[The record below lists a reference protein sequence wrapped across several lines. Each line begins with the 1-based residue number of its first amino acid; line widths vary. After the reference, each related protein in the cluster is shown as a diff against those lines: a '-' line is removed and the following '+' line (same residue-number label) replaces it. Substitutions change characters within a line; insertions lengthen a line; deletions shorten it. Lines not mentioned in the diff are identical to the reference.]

1 MPISEAKKIERK
13 KEKLEEEEGLLQ
25 VFREWVGSIDEKT
38 YDLTKPK
45 SEIRDKFLERVI
57 DNKYKSLTNFS
68 MAVLKSFMKYKE
80 EDVLPFVDT
89 GAYKIKKPVGMIN
102 KFFNDYVL
110 DDNSANCSSSDDVCK
125 LFSKI
130 VLDEMEEVYGA
141 VAYLDIVKDK
151 TMNRLKPFL
160 TEEIKNRG
168 YVPCQKDVRFLIKT
182 TQYDGHVVPNRQST
196 ILKNYEKVVK
206 NYIVNW
212 TLHVSENTTDSQYFE
227 FWETV
232 KLCLLGMELCM
243 TPETKKSEVFIKNKQ
258 IIDDFYENKIDK
270 IRRSKTNDGKR
281 GDYYNLVNGSLDRCI
296 NKTNTPEDTE
306 ILKRFYHKLENLK
319 EALSYT
325 DENGNSYP
333 VNYFVCMPI
342 HPSTIMSI
350 LTKMQRSDLFTKDQ
364 TDFLTTVKSEI
375 RRQIP
380 STNLRNDGDVEKTES
395 VLVGYRLNAVFL
407 DGRTTD
413 LRTDKAY
420 NEFIKKVDDYIDEN
434 NLPRSGI
441 CISLVADAMRN
452 NRSPIKMPQ
461 LNSPEKDK

>member
-1 MPISEAKKIERK
+1 MPMSEAKRKERE
-13 KEKLEEEEGLLQ
+13 KEKLEEEKELLQ
-25 VFREWVGSIDEKT
+25 AFREWVGSINEKT

-45 SEIRDKFLERVI
+45 SEIRDKFIERVVG
-57 DNKYKSLTNFS
+57 NKYKSLTNFS

-80 EDVLPFVDT
+80 EDVLPFVNTND
-89 GAYKIKKPVGMIN
+89 YKIKKSVGMIN

-110 DDNSANCSSSDDVCK
+110 DDNSADCKNSDDVCK

-130 VLDEMEEVYGA
+130 VLDEMEETYGA
-141 VAYLDIVKDK
+141 VAYLDIMKDK
-151 TMNRLKPFL
+151 TMDRLKPYL

-168 YVPCQKDVRFLIKT
+168 YVSCPKDPRFLIKT
-182 TQYDGHVVPNRQST
+182 TQYNGHVVTDRQST
-196 ILKNYEKVVK
+196 ILKNYEKIVNK
-206 NYIVNW
+206 YIVDW
-212 TLHVSENTTDSQYFE
+212 APHITENTTDSQYFE

-232 KLCLLGMELCM
+232 KICLLGMELCM
-243 TPETKKSEVFIKNKQ
+243 TPETKKSETFIKNKE
-258 IIDDFYENKIDK
+258 IIDDFYVNKIDK

-281 GDYYNLVNGSLDRCI
+281 GNYYNLVNGSLDRCI
-296 NKTNTPEDTE
+296 NKTNSLEDTE

-319 EALSYT
+319 EALSYK
-325 DENGNSYP
+325 DENGDSYP
-333 VNYFVCMPI
+333 VNYFVCMSI

-364 TDFLTTVKSEI
+364 VKFLTTVKSEI
-375 RRQIP
+375 RKQIP

-395 VLVGYRLNAVFL
+395 VLYGYRLNAVFI
-407 DGRTTD
+407 DGRKTD

-420 NEFIKKVDDYIDEN
+420 NDFIKKVDEYIDDN
-434 NLPRSGI
+434 NLPRYGV

-452 NRSPIKMPQ
+452 GRSPIKMPQ